1 MTRFFF
7 LVKCWALS
15 VAVLVMIMEL
25 AVIIYFATKDNGTS
39 KRGDYLTFVFHQTLN
54 DKTRY
59 LQYQEFVC
67 RRLILNNTSW

>member
-1 MTRFFF
+1 
-7 LVKCWALS
+7 
-15 VAVLVMIMEL
+15 MIMEL
-25 AVIIYFATKDNGTS
+25 AVIIYFATKGNGTS
-39 KRGDYLTFVFHQTLN
+39 KTGDYLTFAFHQTLN

>member
-1 MTRFFF
+1 
-7 LVKCWALS
+7 
-15 VAVLVMIMEL
+15 MIMEL

-54 DKTRY
+54 GKILY

>member
-54 DKTRY
+54 GKILY

-67 RRLILNNTSW
+67 RGLILNNTSW